1 MINFKKF
8 KNKKVLITG
17 HTGFKGAWLTLILS
31 FLGAKI
37 YGVSLKPKKKSMYYQ
52 VALNKI
58 LKLDK
63 KFDIR
68 SFDKL
73 KTFIDEIK
81 PDYIFHLAAQAL
93 VKNSFVNPLD
103 TLSTNIIGTTN
114 ILEIA
119 RSMKKKC
126 IIILIT
132 RINVIKIK
140 SKYGAIK
147 KVMKWGQ

>member
-73 KTFIDEIK
+73 KTFIDETACFILNF
-81 PDYIFHLAAQAL
+81 DTAL
-93 VKNSFVNPLD
+93 DHEL
-103 TLSTNIIGTTN
+103 
-114 ILEIA
+114 
-119 RSMKKKC
+119 
-126 IIILIT
+126 
-132 RINVIKIK
+132 
-140 SKYGAIK
+140 
-147 KVMKWGQ
+147 